1 MRQIFKRIIQHYQKM
16 DEKHLILNGFY
27 TLAGGSVL
35 LTLSNRISQH
45 QGLIHVFAPKTG
57 PYHFL
62 YIHGTKHLET
72 FLMQLIN
79 NWHISTAMAI
89 VLFIIAIRLI
99 FVFPLDMYLTKRS
112 RETNEKSKL
121 LKPQLKAIH
130 DIIAYQPVTSAQR
143 KKLDDLRNQVL
154 MKNHAKVSTT
164 LLVLVIV
171 IETVVGIALYQMVA
185 YSPDLAKSQ
194 FLGINLGS
202 RSWSLAF
209 ATAII
214 SLIGNVVR
222 ISGYTD
228 YQKQNVTLINYI
240 MSPISILASG
250 LFFPAVITLYL
261 FTTQCLLL
269 IQNIIEYHILRKYI
283 ENKYKKQQNQKVVT
297 IVTQEKLDKI
307 MQKS

>member
-1 MRQIFKRIIQHYQKM
+1 
-16 DEKHLILNGFY
+16 
-27 TLAGGSVL
+27 
-35 LTLSNRISQH
+35 
-45 QGLIHVFAPKTG
+45 
-57 PYHFL
+57 
-62 YIHGTKHLET
+62 
-72 FLMQLIN
+72 MQLIN

-89 VLFIIAIRLI
+89 VLFIIAIRLV

-202 RSWSLAF
+202 RSWPLAF

-269 IQNIIEYHILRKYI
+269 MQNIIEYHILRKYI
-283 ENKYKKQQNQKVVT
+283 ENKYKKRQNQKVVT
-297 IVTQEKLDKI
+297 IVTQEKLAKI